1 MEYKL
6 SIVSICPDESRAV
19 INALAEQFGAGQDN
33 MSVKL
38 IDQKGDVWWGCHSWW
53 KQEDYAFFKSEIAS
67 SSNSETQ
74 ASLNSLI
81 ESVVEEGEPHE
92 HWIAT
97 LSKHNLKQV
106 MYDLDGNE
114 VLD

>member
-1 MEYKL
+1 MSFNL
-6 SIVSICPDESRAV
+6 SIVSICPNEHRFI
-19 INALAEQFGAGQDN
+19 INQLAESLGAGENN

-38 IDQKGDVWWGCHSWW
+38 IDKDGVIWWGCHAWW
-53 KQEDYAFFKSEIAS
+53 KQEDYAFFKSKIAS